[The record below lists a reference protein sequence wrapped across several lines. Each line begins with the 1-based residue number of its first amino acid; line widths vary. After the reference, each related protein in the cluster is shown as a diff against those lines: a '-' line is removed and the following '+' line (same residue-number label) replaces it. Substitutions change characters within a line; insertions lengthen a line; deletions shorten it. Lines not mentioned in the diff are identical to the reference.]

1 MRTGGNMNGFMDLNL
16 KRGVDEGR
24 EAGPG
29 DRRDRARTSTAPN
42 TFLQMRSMADAAEAR
57 RQVAYWADMG
67 ATSFKA
73 YMQIS
78 RAQLGARRSRKRTSA
93 G

>member
-1 MRTGGNMNGFMDLNL
+1 MRTAGNINGFMDLNL
-16 KRGVDEGR
+16 KRGVDEAESPGR
-24 EAGPG
+24 RSMP
-29 DRRDRARTSTAPN
+29 RRRTSMAPN

-73 YMQIS
+73 YMHS
-78 RAQLGARRSRKRTSA
+78 PRAQLGAVVEEA
-93 G
+93 HNVA

>member
-1 MRTGGNMNGFMDLNL
+1 M
-16 KRGVDEGR
+16 
-24 EAGPG
+24 AGPAI
-29 DRRDRARTSTAPN
+29 DATAPYVNGAN
-42 TFLQMRSMADAAEAR
+42 TFLQMRSMADADEAR

-78 RAQLGARRSRKRTSA
+78 RAQLGAPWSRKRTSA
-93 G
+93 A